1 MVQYGPNVKKK
12 HLVYLC
18 HLSNLETDD
27 YVNRENAV
35 LSPAKAAFACF
46 VVYSDVVFK
55 VNVSLLTV
63 SASRMDDLSVWRCP
77 RRVHDEPFI
86 GTVEALLVKPN
97 LISRRQVCLGRFS

>member
-1 MVQYGPNVKKK
+1 MWFNTGQKSNIGIPGIY
-12 HLVYLC
+12 LVYLC

-63 SASRMDDLSVWRCP
+63 SASRMDD
-77 RRVHDEPFI
+77 
-86 GTVEALLVKPN
+86 
-97 LISRRQVCLGRFS
+97 